1 MTRDNKGFHVGEGVF
16 TLVTMATFLTLTS
29 TFLDN
34 LKEWSGPF
42 FDAQQLGVRLNFDVD
57 MKKCRS
63 DR

>member
-57 MKKCRS
+57 VKKYRS